1 MKTLLFIISIIIV
14 IGGSY
19 SIGFYNGNDNANSK
33 IDMAISG
40 GNEFMKIYPPG
51 ESAKNTKS
59 SSGAELSEDE
69 KEILA
74 KVKSGEMSMDEVPE
88 DLRNKVRTG
97 FLSTD
102 KTPMNNPTAGIGG
115 SKQSRMM
122 TGSISKIEGNMLFVE
137 TQRGT
142 VQVVMDNNTV
152 VNSIIPTEKT
162 NLKTENQISIK
173 GNNKGL
179 ELTAEEITILN

>member
-1 MKTLLFIISIIIV
+1 MKTVLFIISIIIV

-59 SSGAELSEDE
+59 SSASELSEDE

-97 FLSTD
+97 FMTTNKSPINSPLAST
-102 KTPMNNPTAGIGG
+102 GG
-115 SKQSRMM
+115 AKQSRMM
-122 TGSISKIEGNMLFVE
+122 TGAITKIEENMLYVE

-142 VQVVMDNNTV
+142 VQVIIDENTV
-152 VNSIIPTEKT
+152 VNSIIQTEKT
-162 NLKTENQISIK
+162 NLKKENQISVK
-173 GNNKGL
+173 GNNKGT
-179 ELTAEEITILN
+179 ELIAEEITILN